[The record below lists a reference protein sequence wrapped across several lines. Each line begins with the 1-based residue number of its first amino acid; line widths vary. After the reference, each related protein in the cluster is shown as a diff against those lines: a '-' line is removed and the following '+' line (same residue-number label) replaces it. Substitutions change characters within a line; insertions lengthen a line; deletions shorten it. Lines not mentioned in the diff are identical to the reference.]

1 MIQFDVLNVTESNNK
16 FYLNID
22 VTAIDEGQQ
31 FWAIERILID
41 TQDTFV
47 EGGPSLNAIEVFSPP
62 LFNTKKVTLHLSE
75 EQGLNDISSN
85 IYFVYVIPTITV
97 QITPKDSTES
107 QALPPDY
114 TTSQLN
120 SNMTLGI
127 TYYEQ
132 HILRKYL
139 KYIKE
144 IDKLGEIP
152 KNFIDY
158 YLKVK
163 SFEISLKTGHY
174 LQAIDYW
181 KYFK

>member
-1 MIQFDVLNVTESNNK
+1 MIRFDVLNVTESNDK

-22 VTAIDEGQQ
+22 VTAVDEPQQTWTIDK
-31 FWAIERILID
+31 ILID

-47 EGGPSLNAIEVFSPP
+47 EGGPSINAIQVFSSPH
-62 LFNTKKVTLHLSE
+62 FNTKRVTLHLSE
-75 EQGLNDISSN
+75 EQGFKNISSN
-85 IYFVYVIPTITV
+85 IYFVYVLPFV
-97 QITPKDSTES
+97 GFEITPTSQDNIEG
-107 QALPPDY
+107 QALPPTNIPQSPDAA
-114 TTSQLN
+114 
-120 SNMTLGI
+120 LGI

>member
-1 MIQFDVLNVTESNNK
+1 MIRFDVLNVTESNDK

-22 VTAIDEGQQ
+22 VTAIDEGQYSLT
-31 FWAIERILID
+31 ISKILID

-47 EGGPSLNAIEVFSPP
+47 EGGPSINAIEVFSS
-62 LFNTKKVTLHLSE
+62 LSNTKKVTLHLSE

-85 IYFVYVIPTITV
+85 IYFVYVLPRVTI
-97 QITPKDSTES
+97 QITPGNNTES
-107 QALPPDY
+107 QASSSDY
-114 TTSQLN
+114 TTSQFN
-120 SNMTLGI
+120 PDYLGI

-163 SFEISLKTGHY
+163 TFEVSLKTGHY